1 MSEAR
6 QDVVPKDG
14 MELTMTS
21 QPLIG
26 IRVLD
31 LSRLLP
37 GPYCTML
44 LADLGAEVMKIES
57 PRVGDYA
64 RVAPPSFGGDA
75 MFRALNRNK
84 KSVALNYRNPRGR
97 EVFLRLAREADVI
110 VETFRPGA
118 VTRWKI
124 DYEAVRTV
132 NPRLIYCSL
141 SGYGQSGPYRDRAG
155 HDLNYIALSGL
166 LALNGAAG
174 GPPIPP
180 GVQVADLAGGMLAA
194 IAILAALVG
203 RGRTGEGT
211 YLDVAMLDAVASWVA
226 PVAGALFSH
235 TGKSPERGR
244 MPFSG
249 TLPCYSVY
257 ETADGKFITLAALES
272 HLWTAFCTAVDRN
285 DLRTRRYDVEA
296 IPEVAAIFRA
306 RTRDEWVAWFREV
319 DACVE
324 PVNTIEEML
333 RHPQVQYRGLVVEE
347 NVLREEPVEQASSR
361 PPQRIGSP
369 FRFTRRTHES
379 PAPALGEHTWKVL
392 RQVGFDDEEIREL
405 EAARVLK
412 TVHVPE
418 SVA

>member
-1 MSEAR
+1 
-6 QDVVPKDG
+6 
-14 MELTMTS
+14 MTS
-21 QPLIG
+21 QPLTG

-44 LADLGAEVMKIES
+44 LADLGADVIKIES

-64 RVAPPSFGGDA
+64 RVVPPNLGGDA

-97 EVFLRLAREADVI
+97 EVFLRLASEADVI

-124 DYEAVRTV
+124 HYEAVRTV

-141 SGYGQSGPYRDRAG
+141 SGYGQCGPYRDRAG
-155 HDLNYIALSGL
+155 HDLNYIALGGL

-180 GVQVADLAGGMLAA
+180 GVQIADLAGGMLAA
-194 IAILAALVG
+194 VAILSALVG
-203 RGRTGEGT
+203 RGRTGEGA
-211 YLDVAMLDAVASWVA
+211 YLDVAMLDVVASWVA
-226 PVAGALFSH
+226 PVAGALFSY
-235 TGKSPERGR
+235 TGKNPERGR
-244 MPFSG
+244 MLLSG
-249 TLPCYSVY
+249 TVPCYNIY
-257 ETADGKFITLAALES
+257 ETADGEYITLAALES

-285 DLRTRRYDVEA
+285 DLRARQYDEDV
-296 IPEVAAIFRA
+296 IPDVAAIFRA
-306 RTRDEWVAWFREV
+306 RTRDEWVAWFRDV

-333 RHPQVQYRGLVVEE
+333 RDPQVQYRGLVVEE
-347 NVLREEPVEQASSR
+347 NIPREEPVVQPSGRS
-361 PPQRIGSP
+361 PQRIQSP

-379 PAPALGEHTWKVL
+379 PAPALGEHTWEVL
-392 RQVGFDDEEIREL
+392 RQVGFDDEEIQEL
-405 EAARVLK
+405 QAARVLK
-412 TVHVPE
+412 TVHVPGG
-418 SVA
+418 AA

>member
-1 MSEAR
+1 
-6 QDVVPKDG
+6 
-14 MELTMTS
+14 
-21 QPLIG
+21 
-26 IRVLD
+26 
-31 LSRLLP
+31 
-37 GPYCTML
+37 ML
-44 LADLGAEVMKIES
+44 LADLGAEVIKIES

-64 RVAPPSFGGDA
+64 RLAPPNFGGDA

-97 EVFLRLAREADVI
+97 EVFLRLASEADVI

-118 VTRWKI
+118 VTRWRI

-132 NPRLIYCSL
+132 NPSLIYCSL

-155 HDLNYIALSGL
+155 HDLNYIALGGL

-180 GVQVADLAGGMLAA
+180 GVQIADLAGGMLAA
-194 IAILAALVG
+194 MAILAALVG
-203 RGRTGEGT
+203 RGRTGEGA

-226 PVAGALFSH
+226 PVTGALFSH
-235 TGKSPERGR
+235 TGKNPERGR
-244 MPFSG
+244 MLFSG
-249 TLPCYSVY
+249 TLPCYNVY
-257 ETADGKFITLAALES
+257 ETADGKYITLAALES

-285 DLRTRRYDVEA
+285 DLRARRYDVDA
-296 IPEVAAIFRA
+296 VPDVAAIFRA

-333 RHPQVQYRGLVVEE
+333 RDPQVQYRGLVAEE
-347 NVLREEPVEQASSR
+347 KVLREEPVVQASGR

-369 FRFTRRTHES
+369 FQFTRRMHES
-379 PAPALGEHTWKVL
+379 PAPELGEHTWEVL
-392 RQVGFDDEEIREL
+392 RQVGFDDEEVRQL

-418 SVA
+418 GAARRCS

>member
-1 MSEAR
+1 
-6 QDVVPKDG
+6 
-14 MELTMTS
+14 MTS

-44 LADLGAEVMKIES
+44 LADLGAEVIKIES

-64 RVAPPSFGGDA
+64 RLAPPNFGGDA

-97 EVFLRLAREADVI
+97 EVFLRLASEADVI

-118 VTRWKI
+118 VTRWRI

-132 NPRLIYCSL
+132 NPSLIYCSL

-155 HDLNYIALSGL
+155 HDLNYIALGGL

-180 GVQVADLAGGMLAA
+180 GVQIADLAGGMLAA
-194 IAILAALVG
+194 MAILAVLVG
-203 RGRTGEGT
+203 RGRTGEGA

-226 PVAGALFSH
+226 PVTGALFSH
-235 TGKSPERGR
+235 TGKNPERGR
-244 MPFSG
+244 MLFSG
-249 TLPCYSVY
+249 TLPCYNVY
-257 ETADGKFITLAALES
+257 ETADGKYITLAALES

-285 DLRTRRYDVEA
+285 DLRARRYDVEA

-347 NVLREEPVEQASSR
+347 NVLREEPVEQASDS
-361 PPQRIGSP
+361 PSQRIGSP
-369 FRFTRRTHES
+369 FQFTKRTHKS
-379 PAPALGEHTWKVL
+379 PAPALGEHTWDVL
-392 RQVGFDDEEIREL
+392 RQVGFDDEEVRQL
-405 EAARVLK
+405 EATRVLK
-412 TVHVPE
+412 TVQVPE
-418 SVA
+418 GAA

>member
-1 MSEAR
+1 
-6 QDVVPKDG
+6 
-14 MELTMTS
+14 MTS
-21 QPLIG
+21 QPLTG

-44 LADLGAEVMKIES
+44 LADLGADVIKIES
-57 PRVGDYA
+57 PWVGDYA
-64 RVAPPSFGGDA
+64 RVAPPNFGGDA

-97 EVFLRLAREADVI
+97 EVFLRLASEADVI

-180 GVQVADLAGGMLAA
+180 GVQIADLAGGMLAA

-203 RGRTGEGT
+203 RERTGEGA

-235 TGKSPERGR
+235 TGKNPERGR
-244 MPFSG
+244 MPLSG
-249 TLPCYSVY
+249 TLPCYNVY

-285 DLRTRRYDVEA
+285 DLRARRYDVDA
-296 IPEVAAIFRA
+296 IPDVAAIFRA

-369 FRFTRRTHES
+369 FRFTKRTHKS
-379 PAPALGEHTWKVL
+379 PAPALGEHTWDVL
-392 RQVGFDDEEIREL
+392 RQVGFDDEEIQEL
-405 EAARVLK
+405 EAARVL
-412 TVHVPE
+412 TAVGF
-418 SVA
+418 

>member
-1 MSEAR
+1 
-6 QDVVPKDG
+6 
-14 MELTMTS
+14 MTS

-44 LADLGAEVMKIES
+44 LADLGAEVIKIES

-64 RVAPPSFGGDA
+64 RLAPPNFGGDA

-97 EVFLRLAREADVI
+97 EVFLRLASEADVI

-118 VTRWKI
+118 VTRWRI

-141 SGYGQSGPYRDRAG
+141 SGYGQSGPYRARAG
-155 HDLNYIALSGL
+155 HDLNYTALGGL

-180 GVQVADLAGGMLAA
+180 GVQIADLAGGMLAA
-194 IAILAALVG
+194 MAILAVLVG
-203 RGRTGEGT
+203 RGRTGEGA

-226 PVAGALFSH
+226 PVTGALFSH
-235 TGKSPERGR
+235 TGKNPERGR
-244 MPFSG
+244 MLFSG
-249 TLPCYSVY
+249 TLPCYNVY
-257 ETADGKFITLAALES
+257 ETADGKYITLAALES

-285 DLRTRRYDVEA
+285 DLRARRYDVEA

-347 NVLREEPVEQASSR
+347 NVLREEPVEQASDS
-361 PPQRIGSP
+361 PSQRIGSP
-369 FRFTRRTHES
+369 FQFTKRTHKS
-379 PAPALGEHTWKVL
+379 PAPALGEHTWDVL
-392 RQVGFDDEEIREL
+392 RQVGFDDEEVRQL
-405 EAARVLK
+405 EATRVLK
-412 TVHVPE
+412 TVQVPE
-418 SVA
+418 GAA

>member
-1 MSEAR
+1 
-6 QDVVPKDG
+6 
-14 MELTMTS
+14 MTS

-26 IRVLD
+26 TQVLD

-44 LADLGAEVMKIES
+44 LADLGAEVIKIES

-64 RVAPPSFGGDA
+64 RAVPPRFGGDA
-75 MFRALNRNK
+75 MFRTLNRNK
-84 KSVALNYRNPRGR
+84 KSVAFNYRNPRGR
-97 EVFLRLAREADVI
+97 EVFLRLASEADVI

-124 DYEAVRTV
+124 DYQAVRTV

-141 SGYGQSGPYRDRAG
+141 SGYGQCGPYRDRAG
-155 HDLNYIALSGL
+155 HDLNYIALGGL

-180 GVQVADLAGGMLAA
+180 GVQIADLAGGMLAA
-194 IAILAALVG
+194 VAILAALVG
-203 RGRTGEGT
+203 RGRTGEGA
-211 YLDVAMLDAVASWVA
+211 YLDVAMLDAVTSWVA

-244 MPFSG
+244 MLFSG
-249 TLPCYSVY
+249 MFPCYNVY

-272 HLWTAFCTAVDRN
+272 HFWAAFCTAVDRH
-285 DLRTRRYDVEA
+285 DLRARQYNVDA
-296 IPEVAAIFRA
+296 IPDVATIFRA
-306 RTRDEWVAWFREV
+306 QTRDEWVAWFREV

-333 RHPQVQYRGLVVEE
+333 RDPQVQYRGLVVEDAPS
-347 NVLREEPVEQASSR
+347 EETAEQASSR
-361 PPQRIGSP
+361 PPGRIGSP
-369 FRFTRRTHES
+369 FQFTRRTHDS
-379 PAPALGEHTWKVL
+379 PAPALGEHTWEVL
-392 RQVGFDDEEIREL
+392 RQAGFDDEEIREL
-405 EAARVLK
+405 EAARILK
-412 TVHVPE
+412 TQHHVE
-418 SVA
+418 G

>member
-1 MSEAR
+1 
-6 QDVVPKDG
+6 
-14 MELTMTS
+14 MTS

-44 LADLGAEVMKIES
+44 LADLGAEVIKIET

-64 RVAPPSFGGDA
+64 RLVPSDFGGDA
-75 MFRALNRNK
+75 MFRTLNRNK

-97 EVFLRLAREADVI
+97 EVFLRLASEADVI

-118 VTRWKI
+118 VTRWEI
-124 DYEAVRTV
+124 DYQAVRTV

-141 SGYGQSGPYRDRAG
+141 SGYGQCGPYRDRAG
-155 HDLNYIALSGL
+155 HDLNYVALGGL

-180 GVQVADLAGGMLAA
+180 GVQIADLAGGMLAA
-194 IAILAALVG
+194 VAILAALLG
-203 RGRTGEGT
+203 RGRTGEGA
-211 YLDVAMLDAVASWVA
+211 YLDVAMLDAVTSWAA

-244 MPFSG
+244 MLFSG
-249 TLPCYSVY
+249 MFPCYNVY
-257 ETADGKFITLAALES
+257 ETADGRFITLAALES
-272 HLWTAFCTAVDRN
+272 HFWTAFCTAVDRD
-285 DLRTRRYDVEA
+285 DLRARQYDVDA
-296 IPEVAAIFRA
+296 IPDVATIFRA
-306 RTRDEWVAWFREV
+306 RTRDKWVAWFREV

-324 PVNTIEEML
+324 PVSTIEEML
-333 RHPQVQYRGLVVEE
+333 RDPQVQHRGLVAEDIPP
-347 NVLREEPVEQASSR
+347 EEPVEQASSQ
-361 PPQRIGSP
+361 PPGRIGSP
-369 FRFTRRTHES
+369 FQFTRRTPES
-379 PAPALGEHTWKVL
+379 PAPALGEHTWEVL
-392 RQVGFDDEEIREL
+392 RQAGFDDEEIREL

-412 TVHVPE
+412 TLGTTVGFGG
-418 SVA
+418 

>member
-180 GVQVADLAGGMLAA
+180 GVQIADLAGGMLAA

-203 RGRTGEGT
+203 RERTGEGA

-226 PVAGALFSH
+226 PVAGALFSY
-235 TGKSPERGR
+235 TGKNPEQGR
-244 MPFSG
+244 VPLSG
-249 TLPCYSVY
+249 TLACYNVY

-285 DLRTRRYDVEA
+285 DLRARQYDVDA
-296 IPEVAAIFRA
+296 IPDVAAILRA

-333 RHPQVQYRGLVVEE
+333 RDPQVQYLGLVVEE